1 MQILVLGLCLALAFV
16 HGASSQLVPE
26 SVVTTLIEQD
36 NSTQKYKRQTTAQ
49 LQCVSNRL
57 DVIFRGNNA
66 SFVSQCKS
74 VAVAQVQLDVS
85 NPSRAQ
91 AQISPFYRAYCNH
104 ECGDAI
110 NDAYNECGAYS
121 SAPAGTET
129 LNIGLCGTNED
140 GNICYQLYGDGLT
153 IVRTEASCYNT
164 YISRRV
170 CTCRSALSEAGDRQG
185 CCLDVYHNFISGLGP
200 SAYNPSVLYNACNV
214 GRQSSCT
221 NNPFFVPTAP
231 RPTTADDSD
240 SDSSNSSSGA
250 TSFTSTVTAI
260 IAYSFLYA
268 MF

>member
-1 MQILVLGLCLALAFV
+1 MQILVLGLCLAVAFI

-74 VAVAQVQLDVS
+74 VAVAQVQIDAS

-91 AQISPFYRAYCNH
+91 AQASPFYRAYCNR

-121 SAPAGTET
+121 SAPAGTEAF
-129 LNIGLCGTNED
+129 NIGLCGTNED
-140 GNICYQLYGDGLT
+140 GNICYQLYGNGLT

-164 YISRRV
+164 YISRGV

-185 CCLDVYHNFISGLGP
+185 CCLDVYHDLVSGLGP
-200 SAYNPSVLYNACNV
+200 SVYNPSVLYNACNV

-221 NNPFFVPTAP
+221 NNPFF
-231 RPTTADDSD
+231 ADDSD
-240 SDSSNSSSGA
+240 SDSSNSSPTSDSGA
-250 TSFTSTVTAI
+250 TSTVTAI
-260 IAYSFLYA
+260 IASSFLYA